1 MIFSV
6 VSVIFPSCT
15 YLSDHRTFPFISTLT
30 GKLLILLYLIV
41 MTSSKN
47 PVSFGVILIPTRR
60 ISPGFVG
67 RLSYVAAV
75 QPQVVLASTITRGLS
90 PVFLTSMVVSFI
102 SDLSKVPKLISEG
115 VTLAVVFGMLLLG
128 LSLPVICFK

>member
-75 QPQVVLASTITRGLS
+75 QPQVVLASTIPCIFNLYGCFFYFRFVEST
-90 PVFLTSMVVSFI
+90 
-102 SDLSKVPKLISEG
+102 KVN
-115 VTLAVVFGMLLLG
+115 F
-128 LSLPVICFK
+128 

>member
-1 MIFSV
+1 M
-6 VSVIFPSCT
+6 
-15 YLSDHRTFPFISTLT
+15 YKR
-30 GKLLILLYLIV
+30 
-41 MTSSKN
+41 
-47 PVSFGVILIPTRR
+47 
-60 ISPGFVG
+60 
-67 RLSYVAAV
+67 
-75 QPQVVLASTITRGLS
+75 QGLS